1 MLTIIEFPLI
11 LLITVVILAGY
22 TTVTIMDSPKGRNL
36 EQHAST
42 TCLSKVHEM
51 VNINN
56 CCIAR

>member
-1 MLTIIEFPLI
+1 MLTIIEFLMI
-11 LLITVVILAGY
+11 LLITVLILAGY
-22 TTVTIMDSPKGRNL
+22 TSITIMHFPKGRNL

-56 CCIAR
+56 CYIAR